1 MRVIKWMFITM
12 VVLIAAVIGAG
23 FLLPDQVHVERS
35 IVTTAKPGTVYAA
48 LNGFRYFNSWSP
60 WADLDPNAIYTIE
73 GPPVGVGAKA
83 GWSSEDPNVGTGSQE
98 IVEVRD
104 NEYVRIR
111 LVFSG
116 FDSENYSTYTLTP
129 EGEGTRI
136 TWGYDTTFH
145 GNLMGRYFGLML
157 DAMIGADYEKGLAKL
172 KVLVEGLPAV
182 TGAVKV
188 EVVTVAAR
196 PLLYVSGETSVDQ
209 VSAALDQAYGAIEA
223 FMEANALKPVE
234 APLAITR
241 HFDERNKIWRFEAAL
256 VPDRADRVPPA
267 DGAVKAGTSYAGLAL
282 RAVHAGP
289 HASMDD
295 TYEQVI
301 AYKVAAGLEDGGV
314 SWEQYQSDPASV
326 APADLKTDIYWAVR

>member
-1 MRVIKWMFITM
+1 MRVIKWMFLTM
-12 VVLIAAVIGAG
+12 VALIAVVIGAG

-48 LNGFRYFNSWSP
+48 LSGFRYFNSWSP
-60 WADLDPNAIYTIE
+60 WADLDPNAAYTIE
-73 GPPVGVGAKA
+73 GPPVGVGAKSA
-83 GWSSEDPNVGTGSQE
+83 WSSADPNVGSGSQE

-104 NEYVRIR
+104 NEYVRVR
-111 LVFSG
+111 LAFSG

-136 TWGYDTTFH
+136 AWGYDTTFH

-157 DAMIGADYEKGLAKL
+157 DTMIGADYDKGLAKL
-172 KVLVEGLPAV
+172 KLLVEGLPMV
-182 TGAVKV
+182 TGAVKI
-188 EVVTVAAR
+188 EIVTVEAQ
-196 PLLYVSGETSVDQ
+196 PILFVSGQTPVDQ
-209 VSAALDQAYGAIEA
+209 VSEALAKAHASIRT
-223 FMEANALKPVE
+223 FMDANALKSVE

-241 HFDERNKIWRFEAAL
+241 HFDERNKVWRFDAAL
-256 VPDRADRVPPA
+256 VPDRADVAPPA
-267 DGAVKAGTSYAGLAL
+267 EGPVQAGTSYGGLAL

-289 HASMDD
+289 YDTMDD

-314 SWEQYQSDPASV
+314 SWEQYLSEPATV
-326 APADLKTDIYWAVR
+326 APADLKTAIYWAVR